1 MLNVAQAAFAGACF
15 WGFSDIHESLFGSIA
30 PKQVDNWL

>member
-15 WGFSDIHESLFGSIA
+15 WGFSDVHEYLGALYMALSPLD
-30 PKQVDNWL
+30 K